1 MAGGLAAQ
9 SLNVLFKYASVLRGS
24 ALTRCIGPLQY
35 EEQWAPRQRVPL
47 TTRLPGPIALGL
59 QWVERDEPS

>member
-9 SLNVLFKYASVLRGS
+9 SRHGLVKYAAGRRGS
-24 ALTRCIGPLQY
+24 SLTRCIGPLQY

-47 TTRLPGPIALGL
+47 TTRLPGPIALLL